1 MSDPIDVLVVEDDPM
16 VAAVHRQFIAAIP
29 GFIVAGVVSS
39 GRDALEFLRRHPVR
53 LVLLDIFLPGMDG
66 VETLQKIRETNGTVG
81 VIVVSASRDTN
92 TVNAVL
98 KAGAFDY
105 IIKPFVFERIRNSLR
120 SFEQLETR
128 LIRGASQIDQ
138 NELDQLLRKQRAE
151 QGAHEDLP
159 KGLNPQM
166 LKQLVGLLAKAPSP
180 MSAIEAAVELHV
192 SRITARRYLEY
203 LVAQK
208 RAVLELEYQKIGRPT
223 NRYRLVG

>member
-29 GFIVAGVVSS
+29 GFVVAGVVSS

-138 NELDQLLRKQRAE
+138 NELDQLLQKQRAE

>member
-29 GFIVAGVVSS
+29 GFVVAGVVSS
-39 GRDALEFLRRHPVR
+39 GRDALEFLRKRPVR

-66 VETLQKIRETNGTVG
+66 VRTLQKIRETNGTVG

-105 IIKPFVFERIRNSLR
+105 IIKPFVFERIQNSLR

-128 LIRGASQIDQ
+128 LNRGASQIDQ
-138 NELDQLLRKQRAE
+138 KELDQLLQKQRDDPD
-151 QGAHEDLP
+151 AHEDLP

-166 LKQLVGLLAKAPSP
+166 LQKLVELLAKAPAP
-180 MSAIEAAVELHV
+180 MSAIEAAVALHV

-208 RAVLELEYQKIGRPT
+208 RAALELEYQKVGRPT
-223 NRYRLVG
+223 NRYHLVR